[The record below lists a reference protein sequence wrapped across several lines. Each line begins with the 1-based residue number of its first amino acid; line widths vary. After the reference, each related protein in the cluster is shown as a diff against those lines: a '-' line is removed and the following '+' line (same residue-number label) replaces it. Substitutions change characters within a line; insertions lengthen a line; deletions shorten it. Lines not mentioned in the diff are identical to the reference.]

1 MPELNPAP
9 SALTGL
15 HVCMIMFSKV
25 QIPEKTE
32 SPPCFSAC
40 LAFYPPSC
48 PPPPCRGKQSFSR
61 PWFILS
67 NALLSYFLHIWI
79 PCATKYC
86 IPSILNQYFS
96 FIFPSKNLFMISQFW
111 KRSFVNSYLL
121 AATGFSLS
129 LYHCWTYWESDP
141 DSLAHLRKSYVYK
154 LTHHPTQLFH

>member
-48 PPPPCRGKQSFSR
+48 PPPPCRGKQSFSC

-96 FIFPSKNLFMISQFW
+96 FIFPSLKIYSWFLNSEKGLSSVLISWLLPVFLFPFITAELTERVIQI
-111 KRSFVNSYLL
+111 LL
-121 AATGFSLS
+121 
-129 LYHCWTYWESDP
+129 
-141 DSLAHLRKSYVYK
+141 
-154 LTHHPTQLFH
+154 LT